1 MNEPE
6 EWRIEYAESRSGRD
20 AEKRRM
26 PRLLDWCHWDRDCDP
41 AAIPQVRVRLEAELG
56 RLKDLCTS
64 MPIELVSGVAEG
76 ADTIASEAALEHRAH
91 C

>member
-1 MNEPE
+1 M
-6 EWRIEYAESRSGRD
+6 SRVDQGAMQKGDRCLVFSIGVTG
-20 AEKRRM
+20 
-26 PRLLDWCHWDRDCDP
+26 HRDCDP
-41 AAIPQVRVRLEAELG
+41 AAIPQIRVRLEAEFG

-64 MPIELVSGVAEG
+64 MPIEPVSGLAEG